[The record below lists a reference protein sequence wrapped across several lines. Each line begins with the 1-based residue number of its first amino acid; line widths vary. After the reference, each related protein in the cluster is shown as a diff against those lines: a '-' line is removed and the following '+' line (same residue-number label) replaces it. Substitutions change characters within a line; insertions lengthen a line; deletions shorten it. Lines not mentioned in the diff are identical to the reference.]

1 MKAYEELDAWKVCHE
16 LVLGVYEATK
26 PMFDVEPDIAHQ
38 LRLAALLA
46 AAKLAR
52 GVGTF
57 SKPMFRECAGMS
69 AGHLSEV
76 SYYLN
81 IAHVMGLIPDAT
93 HQRLDAL
100 RGRTLF
106 YLWKHLF
113 ASPAQRKVEPPDA
126 DENGLSIDQRS

>member
-16 LVLGVYEATK
+16 LTLGVYETTK
-26 PMFDVEPDIAHQ
+26 PMLDSEPDIAHQ

-52 GVGTF
+52 GAGTGNTV
-57 SKPMFRECAGMS
+57 MFRECAGMS

-81 IAHVMGLIPDAT
+81 IAHVMGLVSDAAR
-93 HQRLDAL
+93 QKLDAL
-100 RGRTLF
+100 RGRALF
-106 YLWKHLF
+106 YLWKHLCPAPP
-113 ASPAQRKVEPPDA
+113 ASEADA
-126 DENGLSIDQRS
+126 PTVDDEN

>member
-16 LVLGVYEATK
+16 LTLGVYEATK
-26 PMFDVEPDIAHQ
+26 PMLDPEPDIAHQ

-52 GVGTF
+52 GVGTGNRV
-57 SKPMFRECAGMS
+57 MFRECAGMA

-81 IAHVMGLIPDAT
+81 TTHVMGLVCDAT

-100 RGRTLF
+100 RGRALF
-106 YLWKHLF
+106 YLWKHLCP
-113 ASPAQRKVEPPDA
+113 PAPRRKVEPPRAD
-126 DENGLSIDQRS
+126 DEN